1 MPETTA
7 EYRME
12 NEEETDRLAETVAME
27 EFP

>member
-7 EYRME
+7 EYHME
-12 NEEETDRLAETVAME
+12 NEKETDRLTETVAME